1 MGYRIEEVK
10 LQNYGRIDKFS
21 CNQFSNINLIIG
33 EKRDWQNFFSESIV
47 FSD

>member
-33 EKRDWQNFFSESIV
+33 ETGLAKLFY
-47 FSD
+47 